1 MSAWCGTFAPAVAGA
16 ELVDWKC
23 SWKADGR
30 RRCSTRLTIGV
41 SETMAEL
48 GPLDA
53 GFLAME
59 DSDPHVSMG
68 IGTVSI
74 LHDPPPT
81 RAEVR
86 TWIDRGLERHG
97 RLRQRVR
104 RTPLDL
110 TAPVWEDDPNFDPGH
125 HIRWTA
131 LPDPG
136 GEEELRELVATEL
149 TERLDR
155 DHPMWEVVVVEH
167 LAGQRWA
174 LITKAHHTVIDGIA
188 GVTLFESFCDP
199 TPDGRAA
206 VPAKPPRP
214 RPLRLLSDAL
224 RLPYTLPRAVVGT
237 ARTLAPVLLAAVT
250 PVADTSLNGPIG
262 RQRRYAVARTEMH
275 RVREIGAAYGVTVND
290 VAVAAIA
297 AAYRSLLLRRGE
309 HPAPGSLR
317 IVVPVSMRKPD
328 AKYVL
333 DNRVSAMVPY
343 LPIEIVDPVERLLAA
358 HRRIARHRNRGEP
371 EAEQSL
377 LRLARWL
384 PSGMVGMVFR
394 LASWYPQR
402 GVSAL
407 ATNIPGPRHRLR
419 LGGRDVL
426 EMWPCIPIAMR
437 VRTTIAILSYGDA
450 LTFGI
455 TGDRDTALDVD
466 AIASGIA
473 TEVAV
478 LLAHARGEPRRR
490 HLELVRNHTDR
501 SSRGIPA
508 DRSPTRNAG
517 SPY

>member
-1 MSAWCGTFAPAVAGA
+1 
-16 ELVDWKC
+16 
-23 SWKADGR
+23 
-30 RRCSTRLTIGV
+30 
-41 SETMAEL
+41 MAEL

-59 DSDPHVSMG
+59 DSDRHVSMG

-81 RAEVR
+81 PAELRA
-86 TWIDRGLERHG
+86 WIDRGLESHG

-110 TAPVWEDDPNFDPGH
+110 KAPVWEDDPNFDLEH

-136 GEEELRELVATEL
+136 GEQELRELVATEL

-167 LAGQRWA
+167 LADERWA
-174 LITKAHHTVIDGIA
+174 LITKAHHTVIDGIS

-199 TPDGRAA
+199 IPDGRPAGT
-206 VPAKPPRP
+206 AKPSHIGPA
-214 RPLRLLSDAL
+214 RLLSGVL
-224 RLPYTLPRAVVGT
+224 RLPYTVPRVALGT
-237 ARTLAPVLLAAVT
+237 VRTLAPVLLAAVT
-250 PVADTSLNGPIG
+250 PVAETSLNGPIG
-262 RQRRYAVARTEMH
+262 RQRRYAVARTELPH
-275 RVREIGAAYGVTVND
+275 VREIGAAYGVTVND

-297 AAYRSLLLRRGE
+297 AAYRGLLLRRGE
-309 HPAPGSLR
+309 HPAAGTLR

-343 LPIEIVDPVERLLAA
+343 LPIEVVDPVERLLAA
-358 HRRIARHRNRGEP
+358 HQRIARHRTRGEP

-377 LRLARWL
+377 LRLAGWL
-384 PSGMVGMVFR
+384 PSGLVGMVFR
-394 LASWYPQR
+394 LASWFPQR

-437 VRTTIAILSYGDA
+437 VRTTIAILSYGDV

-455 TGDRDTALDVD
+455 TGDRDTAPDID

-478 LLAHARGEPRRR
+478 LLAHARGQRPRRR
-490 HLELVRNHTDR
+490 MELVRDHAARKSRGSATDR
-501 SSRGIPA
+501 SST
-508 DRSPTRNAG
+508 RSAGG
-517 SPY
+517 SPS